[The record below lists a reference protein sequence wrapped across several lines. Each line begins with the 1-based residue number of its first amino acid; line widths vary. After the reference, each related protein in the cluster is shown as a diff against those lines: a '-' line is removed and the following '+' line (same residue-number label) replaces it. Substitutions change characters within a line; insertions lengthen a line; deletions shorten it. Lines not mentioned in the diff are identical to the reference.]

1 LGGRRHYRAASGLDL
16 AANGMAASK
25 ECGVKALQVAG
36 IVICGHAYYGAVK
49 GAMSPESVEPLQ
61 NVGAWLEHADTG
73 QKHDLDDAI
82 EANVLAQLGHLRTY
96 DFINKAVGP
105 GSLALSGCVYDI
117 ASGLVRI
124 FDGTEFVVPT
134 VA

>member
-1 LGGRRHYRAASGLDL
+1 
-16 AANGMAASK
+16 
-25 ECGVKALQVAG
+25 
-36 IVICGHAYYGAVK
+36 
-49 GAMSPESVEPLQ
+49 
-61 NVGAWLEHADTG
+61 
-73 QKHDLDDAI
+73 
-82 EANVLAQLGHLRTY
+82 VLAQLGHLRTY